1 MNRNGRGFLL
11 PTLTLVLL
19 LLCAAGLLVFLV
31 FVILPARQLSAE
43 LDRDIEGLK
52 ARLEEQRVLHP
63 VFLNL
68 LEKSKTPPPQGKR
81 ISQAERVR
89 LKREEITA
97 LPRRLTETAA
107 AHGLKVREVAP
118 DVNTLTDAS
127 NRFLVRLSAN
137 GRFLDFREFLHAVAS
152 LGYFEGFEEIEVR
165 AVEGGEELTLKMW
178 LARE

>member
-1 MNRNGRGFLL
+1 MNSKGRGFLL
-11 PTLTLVLL
+11 PTPTLVLL

-43 LDRDIEGLK
+43 LDRDIEALK

-68 LEKSKTPPPQGKR
+68 LEKSKTPPAER
-81 ISQAERVR
+81 ISQSERVR
-89 LKREEITA
+89 LKRGEIAA
-97 LPRRLTETAA
+97 LPRRLAEMAA
-107 AHGLKVREVAP
+107 SHGLKVREIAP

-137 GRFLDFREFLHAVAS
+137 GRFLDFREFLRALAS

-165 AVEGGEELTLKMW
+165 AAEGGEELMLKMW